1 MYVLVCEAG
10 LSGQIPL
17 QGKTLCVN
25 CRASM
30 GERFLINNI
39 TICQVNNSMVLFSA
53 KLGCKKLCGIG
64 HVVFPRLFSPLFFL
78 DAVLNLSVW
87 TTIRERMAQDV

>member
-1 MYVLVCEAG
+1 
-10 LSGQIPL
+10 
-17 QGKTLCVN
+17 
-25 CRASM
+25 
-30 GERFLINNI
+30 
-39 TICQVNNSMVLFSA
+39 MVLFSA